1 MSSLLRSPKGKIGA
15 IAAGGLL
22 VLLALWF
29 LLVSPQRAKAT
40 ELSADVG
47 RCPGAARR
55 AQDRARDTRRPT
67 SPCGRAIS
75 TA

>member
-40 ELSADVG
+40 ELSADARRG
-47 RCPGAARR
+47 PGAARR
-55 AQDRARDTRRPT
+55 AQGRPRDTVGRT

-75 TA
+75 TG

>member
-1 MSSLLRSPKGKIGA
+1 MNALLRSPKGKIGA

-40 ELSADVG
+40 ELTADVA
-47 RCPGAARR
+47 AARAQASR
-55 AQDRARDTRRPT
+55 AQDRPRDPVGRCHRA
-67 SPCGRAIS
+67 GRAIS
-75 TA
+75 TG